1 MIDEIDRKI
10 LARLQQHGNI
20 TNAELGDS
28 VGISTSQAG
37 RRKVRLEEDGYI
49 SRYAA
54 CLNPAALSLMI
65 QAFMQVSLKEHSKTQ
80 ADELHHF
87 LSRQQNIINIW
98 TMTGRAD
105 YLLQVYCTD
114 LNELNSLIHDIL
126 LSHDNIAH
134 VESQIVMNHLK
145 MDGGLPIST

>member
-1 MIDEIDRKI
+1 MLDKIDQKI
-10 LARLQQHGNI
+10 LSRLQQHGNA
-20 TNAELGDS
+20 TNAELGDG

-37 RRKVRLEEDGYI
+37 RRKARLEQDGYI

-54 CLNPAALSLMI
+54 CLNPEALSLII
-65 QAFMQVSLKEHSKTQ
+65 QAFMQVALKEHSKTH
-80 ADELHHF
+80 ADQLHRF
-87 LSRQQNIINIW
+87 LARQQNITNIW

-114 LNELNSLIHDIL
+114 LNELNSLIHDTL

-145 MDGGLPIST
+145 MDGGFPIGA